1 MNRSALSYPMGRI
14 LDADIGG
21 SADLQTDV
29 MRFMAILS
37 LCLVAI
43 FALVQSLPMEPQPL
57 AEPVPDSS
65 PPVTTDNVEPP
76 PSPAA
81 PAPKP
86 EALARPAVAPPRK
99 LPPAPAYSP
108 IDEPTAP
115 PSPLASTK
123 APMPT
128 PEAASAPAGLD
139 PPQQEGFVLRFESD
153 SALFELVEDGIV
165 DLFAMRADETRR
177 LSFRQGSP
185 TFWPA
190 SQPRQFHE
198 MDEST
203 VPTAIVAALRGTR
216 GEIQWGVT
224 LPNDMRAELGRYLRE
239 HRGGT
244 LIIERGGALRLDP

>member
-43 FALVQSLPMEPQPL
+43 FALVQSLPMEPRPL
-57 AEPVPDSS
+57 AEAVPDPS
-65 PPVTTDNVEPP
+65 PPVTAEKAEPP
-76 PSPAA
+76 PFPVT
-81 PAPKP
+81 PAPKRD
-86 EALARPAVAPPRK
+86 ALASPASTPRK
-99 LPPAPAYSP
+99 LPPAAAYSP
-108 IDEPTAP
+108 VDEPTAP
-115 PSPLASTK
+115 PPPLASTK

-153 SALFELVEDGIV
+153 NALFELVEEGVV
-165 DLFAMRADETRR
+165 DLFAMHADETRR

-185 TFWPA
+185 AFWPA

-216 GEIQWGVT
+216 AEVKWGVT

-239 HRGGT
+239 HRGGN
-244 LIIERGGALRLDP
+244 LVIERGGKLRLDP